1 MKILGRVFGI
11 LTIVC
16 LCGCATNVTQLRQER
31 DTLNAEVAAKNGQ
44 IKTLETR
51 QQYLENELASH
62 KRIGQTLRQEKKV
75 RVEDVAGM
83 RREVR
88 AYIKEQMQH
97 LRKFSEHE
105 RLLDYVGGELIP
117 RANSSGNNLL
127 LVDMQNPIPIAGTL
141 LGAKVI
147 ANSKTELSVCIVRP
161 QGENLVLMWVSK
173 PYAVPKPGPTSM
185 TFDTLVAVEK
195 GDFIGLYSPTTLQVP
210 YSTGTGDSRTLSG
223 PIHVGKII
231 PVKSFNKSQQRMY
244 SFGVTGFLK

>member
-16 LCGCATNVTQLRQER
+16 LCGCTTNVAQLRQER
-31 DTLNAEVAAKNGQ
+31 DTLNAEVAAKNAQ
-44 IKTLETR
+44 INTLK
-51 QQYLENELASH
+51 NELASH

-88 AYIKEQMQH
+88 AYIKGQMQD
-97 LRKFSEHE
+97 LRKFSENE
-105 RLLDYVGGELIP
+105 KLLDYVGGELIP
-117 RANSSGNNLL
+117 RANTSGSNLL

-173 PYAVPKPGPTSM
+173 PYAVPKPGQKSM

-210 YSTGTGDSRTLSG
+210 YSTGTGDTRTLSG

-231 PVKSFNKSQQRMY
+231 PAKSFNKSQQRMY